1 VVLTLLTDAAII
13 VQLFFSPGF
22 DRSVPEMIPLRTL
35 RHRRRQPEVMDQP
48 GLDEGQHFHALRG
61 LERINRWS
69 FSARVLWAPLR
80 ALAAETPG
88 RPVRVLD
95 VATGAGDLPIRLWRK
110 ARKAGVALRLDGCD
124 VSIQA
129 LAFARRRAAEQQ
141 ADVSFFPLDVLND
154 PLPAGYD
161 VLLSSLF
168 LHHLDEE
175 PAVRLLRNMAEAA
188 GRSVLINDLERSPLN
203 YTLVYAAT
211 RLLTT
216 SRVVHIDGPL
226 SVQAAFTLG
235 EVHALARQAGMAGAT
250 VARRWPCRFLLNW
263 KRP

>member
-1 VVLTLLTDAAII
+1 M
-13 VQLFFSPGF
+13 FS
-22 DRSVPEMIPLRTL
+22 LRTL
-35 RHRRRQPEVMDQP
+35 RQRRRQPEVMDQP
-48 GLDEGQHFHALRG
+48 GLDEEQHFHALRG

-80 ALAAETPG
+80 ALAAEAPG
-88 RPVRVLD
+88 RLFRILD

-110 ARKAGVALRLDGCD
+110 ARKAGLALRIDGCD
-124 VSIQA
+124 VSPQA
-129 LAFARRRAAEQQ
+129 LAFARQRAAEQQ

-175 PAVRLLRNMAEAA
+175 AAVRLLRNMAGTA

-203 YTLVYAAT
+203 YALVYAAT

-216 SRVVHIDGPL
+216 SRVVHTDGPL
-226 SVQAAFTLG
+226 SVQAAFTLA
-235 EVHALARQAGMAGAT
+235 EIQTLAEQAGMAGAT
-250 VARRWPCRFLLNW
+250 IARRWPCRFLLNW
-263 KRP
+263 RRP